1 MRRSTQSLTA
11 CLFWLTALFNTPAL
25 AERVTL
31 DLKPGLTARA
41 EYHRGAADK
50 PAVLILHGFLQT
62 HTFPTVHNL
71 ANGLASAGYSV
82 LAPTLSLGVT
92 HRDRSLPCEAV
103 HTHTVE
109 GNRRELD
116 AWLAWLRER
125 GHDRVVLIGHSLGSA
140 ELLLYLEARRPREVK
155 RFIAISLVESRPF
168 EDKVDNTAFVRAQR
182 EKLRRG
188 DERPEAYPLSFCKR
202 FVATPQT
209 FLSYLS
215 ITPERVLQAARTLR
229 IPALF
234 IMGGGDHRLGVGWI
248 EQLQRTRKRVA
259 VIPGANHFLDG
270 EHEFDL
276 LDLVLETLKAAA

>member
-1 MRRSTQSLTA
+1 MRRTTPSLIV
-11 CLFWLTALFNTPAL
+11 CLFCLAALFTAPAL

-31 DLKPGLTARA
+31 QLKPGLTARA
-41 EYHRGAADK
+41 EYQRGAADK

-103 HTHTVE
+103 HTHTLE

-116 AWLAWLRER
+116 AWLAWLRAQ

-140 ELLLYLEARRPREVK
+140 ELLLYLEARRPRAVK
-155 RFIAISLVESRPF
+155 HFIAVSLVESRPF
-168 EDKVDNTAFVRAQR
+168 EDKVDNAAFVRVQR
-182 EKLRRG
+182 AKLRRG
-188 DERPEAYPLSFCKR
+188 DGRPEAYPLSFCKR
-202 FVATPQT
+202 FVAPPQT
-209 FLSYLS
+209 FISYLS
-215 ITPERVLQAARTLR
+215 ITPDRLLQAARALR

-234 IMGGGDHRLGVGWI
+234 IMGGGDHRLGEGWI
-248 EQLQRTRKRVA
+248 ERLQRTGKRVA

-276 LDLVLETLKAAA
+276 LDLVLEGLKAAA